1 MENHNY
7 HKNVGFEIILIVSS
21 YITANIVI
29 ILIRLNIERIKSLL
43 HFIGP
48 VMLTGIVLASVILVQ
63 GVNYYLKNRELTLK
77 ETLIFLSRMVAMSL
91 PAFIL
96 TDMKNLDLLKNQDSF
111 TIISSLFLYTIASY
125 ILYKQLIRLIKNGTA
140 YYKTI
145 VKKRVDRLTISV
157 TILGTIISLIA
168 LFK

>member
-1 MENHNY
+1 MENRNY

-96 TDMKNLDLLKNQDSF
+96 TDMKNLDMLKNQDSF
-111 TIISSLFLYTIASY
+111 TIISSLLLYTVALY

>member
-1 MENHNY
+1 M
-7 HKNVGFEIILIVSS
+7 
-21 YITANIVI
+21 NIVI

-111 TIISSLFLYTIASY
+111 TIISSLFLYTIALY

-168 LFK
+168 LFLNSTP

>member
-111 TIISSLFLYTIASY
+111 TIISSLFLYTIALY

>member
-1 MENHNY
+1 M
-7 HKNVGFEIILIVSS
+7 
-21 YITANIVI
+21 
-29 ILIRLNIERIKSLL
+29 L

-111 TIISSLFLYTIASY
+111 TIISSLFLYTIALY